1 MSPINF
7 SKYSSTC
14 SHYTRKASLF
24 IAFEY
29 TMFIFSGIIHRVLVQ
44 WHAVLILIH
53 LPEHK
58 SDCVIYLPKGDSWG
72 KGLVRQIRREVI
84 TQGLSQVKQYVQLT
98 Y

>member
-1 MSPINF
+1 
-7 SKYSSTC
+7 
-14 SHYTRKASLF
+14 
-24 IAFEY
+24 
-29 TMFIFSGIIHRVLVQ
+29 MFISSGIIHRVLVQ
-44 WHAVLILIH
+44 WHTVLILIH
-53 LPEHK
+53 LPELK